1 MSSTIR
7 YPTSLMIKVT
17 QIKISQFF
25 YKSYITLENVDN
37 VCIGEGSETWHFYVL
52 LAETEYSLIRG
63 QALSVFEMYTNDLG
77 FSGGSDRKEST
88 CKRRGFD
95 PWVGKVKEKG
105 TATHSGIL
113 AWRIPWTEEPGSL

>member
-1 MSSTIR
+1 MSALVRVQRHGISMCYWRKLTI
-7 YPTSLMIKVT
+7 
-17 QIKISQFF
+17 
-25 YKSYITLENVDN
+25 
-37 VCIGEGSETWHFYVL
+37 
-52 LAETEYSLIRG
+52 
-63 QALSVFEMYTNDLG
+63 ALSEGRLYQYLKCIVYYDLG

-113 AWRIPWTEEPGSL
+113 A